1 MAMPLAGN
9 QYLDSRH
16 PWIPKY
22 GYVLTLT
29 AGRLE
34 ELESDLAGRSICS
47 QAIPKIP
54 MAMRRKEMLC
64 FLSVKRGYLTHV
76 ARSIVYYPAESGKDK
91 LDVWNLTPF
100 IKPVSIA
107 RIKKKIE
114 GKQGWRARKAID
126 GGHASSAAFD
136 LIMAALLQADPDA
149 AKHAEGLINKSS
161 PPPDTTPSNAKIIW
175 AYQRDAVVTSLE
187 IAGIPKEML
196 RIAPQLDGNVP
207 DELTSIFDTD
217 EAVTT
222 IEDLAILQDLDDTN
236 GDWTFVK
243 RQHYP
248 AKTFINGEAKLTVIL
263 ANKLPLEN
271 QLGVDLIYVNET
283 MRSVVFVQYKMFAG
297 ADGEEGYRPNDQLA
311 IEIARMDDA
320 AATLVGVAADESCDG
335 YRFGSDP
342 FFLKFCSKL
351 LSHDAGSHVPGIY
364 VPVSYWKRL
373 IKAISGKGKKG
384 GTVVRAETFG
394 KRYFTPTHFIDMV
407 TRGWAGTSALQTDVL
422 APYLKDML
430 AGKKGVV
437 LAIKS
442 SLPAKPAEEDE
453 DEDESSLARHRV
465 AKPKKPRYPGRKPK
479 TVEI

>member
-1 MAMPLAGN
+1 MPVAGN
-9 QYLDSRH
+9 QYLESRF
-16 PWIPKY
+16 PWIPKH

-29 AGRLE
+29 ADRLG
-34 ELESDLAGRSICS
+34 ELESDLAGSSICS

-54 MAMRRKEMLC
+54 MAVRRKEMLC
-64 FLSVKRGYLTHV
+64 FISTKRGHLTHV
-76 ARSIVYYPAESGKDK
+76 ARSVVYYAAESGRDK

-100 IKPVSIA
+100 TKPVSIA
-107 RIKKKIE
+107 RIRKKIE

-126 GGHASSAAFD
+126 GGYVSATAFD

-149 AKHAEGLINKSS
+149 AKFSEGLINRSS
-161 PPPDTTPSNAKIIW
+161 PPPDPTPTNAKVNW

-187 IAGIPKEML
+187 IAGIPKEQL
-196 RIAPQLDGNVP
+196 QIDSQLDGNASGK
-207 DELTSIFDTD
+207 LTSIFDTN
-217 EAVTT
+217 ETVTT
-222 IEDLAILQDLDDTN
+222 IEDLAILQDLDNTN
-236 GDWTFVK
+236 EDWVFLK

-248 AKTFINGEAKLTVIL
+248 AKTFTNGETKLTVIL
-263 ANKLPLEN
+263 ANKLPLEM
-271 QLGVDLIYVNET
+271 QLGVDLVYVNET
-283 MRSVVFVQYKMFAG
+283 MKSVVFVQYKMFAG
-297 ADGEEGYRPNDQLA
+297 VDGEDGYRPNDQLA
-311 IEIARMDDA
+311 IEIARMNVA
-320 AATLVGVAADESCDG
+320 GATLVGVAADESCDG

-351 LSHDAGSHVPGIY
+351 LSHDTGSHVPGIY
-364 VPVSYWKRL
+364 VPVSYWTRL
-373 IKAISGKGKKG
+373 IKAVTGKGKKG
-384 GTVVRAETFG
+384 GTVVHVETFG

-442 SLPAKPAEEDE
+442 SLPANPAEEEQDE
-453 DEDESSLARHRV
+453 GNSTHRRV
-465 AKPKKPRYPGRKPK
+465 ARPNKPKYPGKKPK

>member
-1 MAMPLAGN
+1 MPLAGN
-9 QYLDSRH
+9 QYLESRA
-16 PWIPKY
+16 PWIPKH

-29 AGRLE
+29 ADRLE
-34 ELESDLAGRSICS
+34 ELESDLVGSNICS

-54 MAMRRKEMLC
+54 MALRRKEMLC
-64 FLSVKRGYLTHV
+64 FLSAKRGYLTHV
-76 ARSIVYYPAESGKDK
+76 ARSVVYYGAESGKDK
-91 LDVWNLTPF
+91 LEVWNLTPF
-100 IKPVSIA
+100 TKPVSIA
-107 RIKKKIE
+107 RVRKKIE

-149 AKHAEGLINKSS
+149 AQLAEGLINSSS
-161 PPPDTTPSNAKIIW
+161 PPPDTTPNNAKINW

-187 IAGIPKEML
+187 IAGIPKEQL
-196 RIAPQLDGNVP
+196 LIDSQLDGNASG
-207 DELTSIFDTD
+207 ELTSIFDTD
-217 EAVTT
+217 ETVTT
-222 IEDLAILQDLDDTN
+222 IEDLAILQDLDNTN
-236 GDWTFVK
+236 EDWIFVK

-248 AKTFINGEAKLTVIL
+248 AKTFTNGETKLTVIL
-263 ANKLPLEN
+263 ANKLPLET
-271 QLGVDLIYVNET
+271 QLGVDLVYVNET
-283 MRSVVFVQYKMFAG
+283 MKSVVFVQYKMFAG
-297 ADGEEGYRPNDQLA
+297 VDGEVGYRPNDQLA
-311 IEIARMDDA
+311 IEIARMDVA

-351 LSHDAGSHVPGIY
+351 LSHDTGSHVPGIY

-373 IKAISGKGKKG
+373 IKAITGTGKKG
-384 GTVVRAETFG
+384 GTVVHAETFG

-422 APYLKDML
+422 APYLKHML

-442 SLPAKPAEEDE
+442 SLPANPAEEDE
-453 DEDESSLARHRV
+453 DEGNPTHRRV
-465 AKPKKPRYPGRKPK
+465 ARPKKPRYPGKKPK
-479 TVEI
+479 PVEI